1 METRIEELETR
12 SSQIDEEMT
21 QEEVYTNSVR
31 CQELAREKADIQ
43 EELETLYERWEE
55 LAQ

>member
-1 METRIEELETR
+1 METR

-31 CQELAREKADIQ
+31 CQELAREKTGIQ
-43 EELETLYERWEE
+43 EELVTLYEHWEE